1 MPVSPGSG
9 RGLPVPF
16 EAELAPERVRT
27 RVRAGVIKPGDMH
40 PEHAHLRDDRRIAFY
55 RLLYDVTS

>member
-1 MPVSPGSG
+1 
-9 RGLPVPF
+9 
-16 EAELAPERVRT
+16 VRT